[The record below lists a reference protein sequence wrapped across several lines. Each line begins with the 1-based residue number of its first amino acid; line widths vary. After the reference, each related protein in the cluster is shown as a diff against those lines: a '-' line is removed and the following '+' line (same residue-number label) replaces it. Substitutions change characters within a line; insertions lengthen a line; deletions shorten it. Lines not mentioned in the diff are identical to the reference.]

1 MLADPLWRLSTG
13 VRLRIMGHER
23 VGALPYTRKWREVVA
38 QLAES
43 SGSREDV
50 AAIARAT
57 LQNVNVQFER
67 IHWDDG
73 VVAAFQFLV
82 ALTKSAPSEHP
93 VTPSSS
99 PSPKIDLDEGT
110 SALKLVGQLRSWV
123 ESQAVSKEYAA
134 IATRAS
140 ADAISLWSAKHGKQA
155 NLFTGSVDSREVWR
169 RADNGA
175 GFCEVSRLFF
185 SKFTERYLKYFLE
198 REASASMTGV
208 AERDRL
214 AAQLR
219 EHIDGVSQFAFE
231 TSRITQSFAAGW
243 FNNHARDKTPSSID
257 SRRFLS
263 VAFAKMREELNRE
276 ADADG

>member
-1 MLADPLWRLSTG
+1 
-13 VRLRIMGHER
+13 MGHER